1 MKKHIV
7 LIIIIVLILVVGIS
21 AAVYINSEN
30 RKQPKEN
37 NAVNLNSNNESI
49 ENIATN
55 VTENKE
61 EATNMNEET
70 RIKLTVNNEEIYVK
84 LDNNKSSK
92 QFLEMLPLTLNFE
105 DYNNTEK
112 IATLPEKLSTE
123 DAPSGYDPQIGD
135 FSYYAP
141 WGNLS
146 IFYKDFRYSNSL
158 VKLGTFESG
167 IEKLENINEDFT
179 VKIEKVD

>member
-1 MKKHIV
+1 MKKHIILTV
-7 LIIIIVLILVVGIS
+7 TLILLFIIGVS
-21 AAVYINSEN
+21 ATIYTTLKDK
-30 RKQPKEN
+30 KQPEEN
-37 NAVNLNSNNESI
+37 NEII
-49 ENIATN
+49 ENVVTN
-55 VTENKE
+55 VTVDEEIVTNLNK
-61 EATNMNEET
+61 ET
-70 RIKLTVNNEEIYVK
+70 RIKLTIDNEEIYVR

-92 QFLEMLPLTLNFE
+92 QFLEMLPLTLEFE
-105 DYNNTEK
+105 DYNETEK

-135 FSYYAP
+135 FSYYSP

-167 IEKLENINEDFT
+167 IEKLANMNEDFT
-179 VKIEKVD
+179 IKIEKVD

>member
-1 MKKHIV
+1 MKKHIILTV
-7 LIIIIVLILVVGIS
+7 TLILLFIIGVS
-21 AAVYINSEN
+21 ATIYTTLKDK
-30 RKQPKEN
+30 KQPEEN
-37 NAVNLNSNNESI
+37 NEII
-49 ENIATN
+49 ENVVTN
-55 VTENKE
+55 VTVDEEIVTNLNK
-61 EATNMNEET
+61 ET
-70 RIKLTVNNEEIYVK
+70 RIKLTIDNEEIYVR

-92 QFLEMLPLTLNFE
+92 QFLEMLPLTLEFE
-105 DYNNTEK
+105 DYNDTEK

-167 IEKLENINEDFT
+167 IEKLANMNEDFT